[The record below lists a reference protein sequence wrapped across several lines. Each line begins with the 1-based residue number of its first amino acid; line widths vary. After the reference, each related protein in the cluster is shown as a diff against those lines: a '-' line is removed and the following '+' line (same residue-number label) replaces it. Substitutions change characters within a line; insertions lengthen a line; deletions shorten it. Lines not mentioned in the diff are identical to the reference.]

1 MGLKIVVGGQ
11 FGGEGKGKV
20 AYSLAKEK
28 DIKYIVRVGGSNSG
42 HTVVHDD
49 VKYIFRHLPTA
60 SILENRVSI
69 LGAGTY
75 IDLDVL
81 KEEIKI
87 SKIKKENLK
96 IDFNAVVLTK
106 EDKEYEKSMKDSI
119 GSTQSGTGSGVIK
132 RIQRKTD
139 KILAKNCKELVPY
152 LIDTKKY
159 LRGILDS
166 NQDIIIEGTQGYGL
180 SLLHSPFYPFA
191 TSRDTT
197 AAGFLSE
204 VGLSPFDVDD
214 IYLVLR
220 TFPIRVEGN
229 SGPLKNEISWEELGQ
244 KIESTSV
251 TKGTRRVAKIDYKLI
266 KEAILVNRPTRII
279 LNHLDYVEE
288 KKRDD
293 FITNLEKEI
302 SRKIDYIGLDNMSIK
317 KR

>member
-1 MGLKIVVGGQ
+1 M
-11 FGGEGKGKV
+11 
-20 AYSLAKEK
+20 
-28 DIKYIVRVGGSNSG
+28 N
-42 HTVVHDD
+42 
-49 VKYIFRHLPTA
+49 
-60 SILENRVSI
+60 
-69 LGAGTY
+69 
-75 IDLDVL
+75 
-81 KEEIKI
+81 
-87 SKIKKENLK
+87 
-96 IDFNAVVLTK
+96 
-106 EDKEYEKSMKDSI
+106 
-119 GSTQSGTGSGVIK
+119 
-132 RIQRKTD
+132 
-139 KILAKNCKELVPY
+139 
-152 LIDTKKY
+152 
-159 LRGILDS
+159 S

-180 SLLHSPFYPFA
+180 SLLHSPLYPFS

-279 LNHLDYVEE
+279 LNHLDYVED